1 MTDSV
6 KQPATLIRSQ
16 YRNASHYLPDFPEVE
31 VCHFLLLQG
40 PTHCSTAVS
49 CSLPSTDRSI
59 PGCVL
64 QEADTACIMS
74 MKSALRVATHRN
86 ERKEAGLG
94 RGEMLHCD
102 ATFKKVSADPW
113 GAVQLE
119 WSFTHVPNWRKGI
132 RHLTACDL

>member
-16 YRNASHYLPDFPEVE
+16 YRNATHYLPDFPEVE

-86 ERKEAGLG
+86 ERKEGRKEAWEEGRCCTVMQPSRRFQLIPGGLCNWSG
-94 RGEMLHCD
+94 PSHMFQTGE
-102 ATFKKVSADPW
+102 
-113 GAVQLE
+113 
-119 WSFTHVPNWRKGI
+119 KGSGI
-132 RHLTACDL
+132 